1 MRGGDAH
8 MTIENIYLFFIYILF
23 FYLTLSIIIVVSLL
37 VALIATV
44 RKLDKQKNTSLLEP

>member
-1 MRGGDAH
+1 